1 MIHKEEYMPMR
12 SLSPWMGRRLPSNDV
27 FNQFEEFI
35 NEFDRGFSPA
45 LSRAGMDFSPSVDID
60 EQENAYLVTAD
71 LPGMKKENI
80 KVDINDNV
88 LTISGERSKETK
100 GEGKMEGKY
109 SERIYGKFQRTFSL
123 PIHVAADKI
132 QANFQDGVLHI
143 TLPKAEGARSHTI
156 KIQ

>member
-1 MIHKEEYMPMR
+1 MTMR
-12 SLSPWMGRRLPSNDV
+12 SLAPWVGRRTPSNDL

-35 NEFDRGFSPA
+35 NEFDRGFAPA
-45 LSRAGMDFSPSVDID
+45 LTRMGGMDFSPAVDID

-88 LTISGERSKETK
+88 LTISGERTKESK
-100 GEGKMEGKY
+100 GMEGKY
-109 SERIYGKFQRTFSL
+109 SERVHGKFQRTFSL
-123 PIHVAADKI
+123 PVHVAADKI
-132 QANFQDGVLHI
+132 QANFQEGVLHI
-143 TLPKAEGARSHTI
+143 TLPKVEGERSHAI